1 MTMKSTSRS
10 TWGVVVL
17 ASAAATAA
25 HAQPAADPVAPAAP
39 AAPAAPPAAA
49 PAAPPAPAAPTVPAQ
64 PAAPPPAAAPAATP
78 TPAPETV
85 DVPDELIPIQDEG
98 EVIDIVDVSARQ
110 AAAAKL
116 RRSAAA
122 VTVVD
127 TEQAQ
132 QRAADLGE
140 VLARTEG
147 IGVRRSGGLGSDT
160 RFSLQGLT
168 DDQIRIFFD
177 GIPLEL
183 AGFPFGIANVPV
195 NLIERVEVYS
205 GVVPVRFGADA
216 LGGAV
221 NLVPSGRAGDDGV
234 SLSHELGS
242 FETQRLSAGLRATYQ
257 PLRLY
262 TRSSAFLDTTEG
274 SYPVD
279 VTVADSLGQEQDVTV
294 RRFHDGYLSYGG
306 SVEVGALPRSWADLL
321 SVRAYA
327 TRYDKELQH
336 NVTMTVPYGDASYR
350 ETAAGLNLSYAH
362 APLPSLR
369 LEATAGGSL
378 SRGRFLDVGACVY
391 DWYGRCIRE
400 RAIPGETDR
409 MAHDQVYWELASF
422 ARAHAEWRPKSAGPL
437 QHTAR
442 LSLAPSYV
450 WRTGDERRQAEGSMR
465 DLLAGERSL
474 TTFVAGAEHELDA
487 LDDKLENIAFAKLY
501 VQRLRDAV
509 PALDGGR
516 DVTSNQQTRLG
527 LGDALRYRVTPWLL
541 AKASYEWATRLPRP
555 DEVFGDG
562 VFVEGNPDLRPE
574 KSHNVNLGLQLEP
587 EPRAEASGRW
597 TGRASLTGFLRHVGD
612 LVVPGVGE
620 RTQSYQ
626 NVATARSLGVEAS
639 GSLAV
644 PGEWLNLDASLT
656 YLDLRNVSG
665 EGTFGAFEGDRIPNR
680 PYFFAS
686 GAARLLKRGLATER
700 DSLSFT
706 WDVRYVHEF
715 YRGWESIGLGGAKQT
730 IDRQL
735 VHGAG
740 AVYATKHQRYGLT
753 VAFELQNVT
762 DAATYDFFGVQRP
775 GRAYFVKTTAE
786 L

>member
-1 MTMKSTSRS
+1 MKRTTRS
-10 TWGVVVL
+10 TLGVIVWL
-17 ASAAATAA
+17 GAAAATA
-25 HAQPAADPVAPAAP
+25 HAQEAAGDEQ
-39 AAPAAPPAAA
+39 
-49 PAAPPAPAAPTVPAQ
+49 Q
-64 PAAPPPAAAPAATP
+64 PAPPPAAAPTETA
-78 TPAPETV
+78 TPAPIAPTEPSAPAPIAPIAPSAATAPTDG
-85 DVPDELIPIQDEG
+85 DVPDELIPLQDEG
-98 EVIDIVDVSARQ
+98 EIIDIVDVSARQ

-127 TEQAQ
+127 TEHAQ
-132 QRAADLGE
+132 KRASDLGE

-221 NLVPSGRAGDDGV
+221 NLVPSGRAGESGV

-242 FETQRLSAGLRATYQ
+242 FETQRLSASLRATYD
-257 PLRLY
+257 PRRLY
-262 TRSSAFLDTTEG
+262 TRATAFLDTTDS
-274 SYPVD
+274 SYPVRVSVAD
-279 VTVADSLGQEQDVTV
+279 ELGQQEAVTVP
-294 RRFHDGYLSYGG
+294 RFHDGYLAYGG
-306 SVEVGALPRSWADLL
+306 SVELGALPRSWADQL

-327 TRYDKELQH
+327 TAYDKELQH

-350 ETAAGLNLSYAH
+350 ESAGGVIAHYAL
-362 APLPSLR
+362 APRADLHLDAS
-369 LEATAGGSL
+369 AGGSL
-378 SRGRFLDVGACVY
+378 ARGRFLDVGRCVY

-400 RAIPGETDR
+400 RVLPGETDR
-409 MAHDQVYWELASF
+409 LAHDQLSWELAGF
-422 ARAHAEWRPKSAGPL
+422 ARAHAEWRPSA
-437 QHTAR
+437 QHAVR
-442 LSLAPSYV
+442 ISLAPSIT
-450 WRTGDERRQAEGSMR
+450 WRTGDERRQDPASPR
-465 DLLAGERSL
+465 DLLEGERSL
-474 TTFVAGAEHELDA
+474 TTFVAGVEHELDA
-487 LDDKLENIAFAKLY
+487 AGDRLENIAFAKSY
-501 VQRLRDAV
+501 VQRLRQAE
-509 PALDGGR
+509 PALDGST
-516 DVTSNQQTRLG
+516 DVTTQQRARFG
-527 LGDALRYRVTPWLL
+527 VGDSLRYRLTPSLL

-562 VFVEGNPDLRPE
+562 VFVEGNPGLAPE
-574 KSHNVNLGLQLEP
+574 KSHNLNVSVQLEP
-587 EPRAEASGRW
+587 EPRADAAERFTA
-597 TGRASLTGFLRHVGD
+597 RASLTGFLRQVDD
-612 LVVPGVGE
+612 LIVPGVGE

-639 GSLAV
+639 GALVV
-644 PGEWLNLDASLT
+644 PGEWLFLDGAVT
-656 YLDLRNVSG
+656 YLDLRNVSS

-686 GAARLLKRGLATER
+686 GSARLVKQGVATDD
-700 DSLSFT
+700 DSLSLS
-706 WDVRYVHEF
+706 WDTRYVHAF
-715 YRGWESIGLGGAKQT
+715 YRGWESIGRGGAKQT

-735 VHGAG
+735 VHGLG
-740 AVYATKHQRYGLT
+740 AVYATRHQRYGLT